1 MNSRHSVQGSAAGS
15 TRFAANKQQFPKRKR
30 NGPGSQSMSFTSG
43 AHPPNIRHSIE
54 TERSATRNSAGLAT
68 LESARQTAMNPN
80 GPVAATGSLHGIQ
93 RKNRLL
99 EIDKSNKQLAQRFE
113 KVKPAVSYS
122 EHMWSGLK

>member
-1 MNSRHSVQGSAAGS
+1 
-15 TRFAANKQQFPKRKR
+15 
-30 NGPGSQSMSFTSG
+30 
-43 AHPPNIRHSIE
+43 
-54 TERSATRNSAGLAT
+54 
-68 LESARQTAMNPN
+68 MNPN

-122 EHMWSGLK
+122 EHMWSGLKQEKLIQMIAQGNKRVESYSLLAK

>member
-1 MNSRHSVQGSAAGS
+1 
-15 TRFAANKQQFPKRKR
+15 
-30 NGPGSQSMSFTSG
+30 
-43 AHPPNIRHSIE
+43 
-54 TERSATRNSAGLAT
+54 
-68 LESARQTAMNPN
+68 MNPN